1 MKNLLTILLLSVS
14 FSLFAD
20 GPTLKSFNSQ
30 KIDLKLSMYKDKPDN
45 RKLNSNIVMIA
56 GLSFITASILEGNY
70 NYGTWSKTPT
80 SSSPYNQT
88 YTTKPFIQQLPRS
101 IMCFTGVALT
111 LTGGIIRLSI
121 K

>member
-1 MKNLLTILLLSVS
+1 
-14 FSLFAD
+14 
-20 GPTLKSFNSQ
+20 
-30 KIDLKLSMYKDKPDN
+30 MYKDKPDN